1 MKLPNLTLLQA
12 YLKTATSAATSGGK
26 ILKKYWKNVK
36 QIEDKSTAGDLV
48 TEADKES
55 EKIILQMITEAYP
68 DHAILAEESSEK
80 HLSSS
85 SDFLWVIDPLD
96 GTVNYA
102 HQNPMVAISIALL
115 YQNKVVV
122 GVVFNPFYQELF
134 QAIKGMGATLNGEK
148 ITVSQTRA
156 LDKSLLATGF
166 AYDRR
171 TTTDTNYPEFCHL
184 TNLTHG
190 VRRFGAASLDLAFV
204 AAGRFDGYWE
214 RGLKPWD
221 MAAGALLVQE
231 AGGKISAYNETPFD
245 LQSGKILATNGMLHH
260 ALSQELLNLSMQT

>member
-1 MKLPNLTLLQA
+1 MKMPNFSALQA
-12 YLKTATSAATSGGK
+12 YLKTATLAAINGGK

-55 EKIILQMITEAYP
+55 EKIILQLIKEKYP
-68 DHAILAEESSEK
+68 SHSILAEESTK
-80 HLSSS
+80 MPLPCA
-85 SDFLWVIDPLD
+85 DFLWVVDPLD

-102 HQNPMVAISIALL
+102 HQNPLFAISIALL
-115 YQNKVVV
+115 YQNEVIA
-122 GVVFNPFYQELF
+122 GVVFNPLYHELF
-134 QAIKGMGATLNGEK
+134 QAAKGIGATLNGER
-148 ITVSQTRA
+148 ITVSPTKT
-156 LDKSLLATGF
+156 LDKSLLSTGF

-171 TTTDTNYPEFCHL
+171 TTDDTNYPEFCHL
-184 TNLTHG
+184 SNLTHG

-231 AGGKISAYNETPFD
+231 AGGKVSAYDETPLD
-245 LQSGKILATNGMLHH
+245 LQTGKILATNGKLHH
-260 ALSQELLNLSMQT
+260 ALSQELLNVSSQKA